1 MVNFKYKLKKWDRL
15 LDIEAPGLNIYFDGK
30 AGPDIPLFLS
40 VQIWNFE
47 FGIDREFKGSWEDGE
62 YDHYRLYFQNLN
74 AKTLKTR
81 YFPWKK

>member
-1 MVNFKYKLKKWDRL
+1 MSLKINLKKWNRHVDVG
-15 LDIEAPGLNIYFDGK
+15 IPGFNIYFNGK
-30 AGPDIPLFLS
+30 EGPGIPLFLS

-47 FGIDREFKGSWEDGE
+47 FGVDREFKGSWEDGE

-74 AKTLKTR
+74 AQKIKTR